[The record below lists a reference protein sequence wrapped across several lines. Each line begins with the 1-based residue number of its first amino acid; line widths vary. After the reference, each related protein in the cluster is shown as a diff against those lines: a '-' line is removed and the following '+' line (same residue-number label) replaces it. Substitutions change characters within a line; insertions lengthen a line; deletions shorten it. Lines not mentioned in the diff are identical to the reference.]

1 MKLKPATPRLSKV
14 LAIWIVP
21 VRAQGET
28 TIHVPRSNFKLH
40 ENLELQSAEAGR
52 PPRAIL
58 VVNCSKISNTIFLA
72 ESVLYVLS
80 YLASTS

>member
-1 MKLKPATPRLSKV
+1 MKLKPGTPRLSKI
-14 LAIWIVP
+14 LAIWIVT

-28 TIHVPRSNFKLH
+28 TIHVPRSDFKLH

-58 VVNCSKISNTIFLA
+58 VSTTLFWNTNLTK
-72 ESVLYVLS
+72 VQNRCPKRGPR
-80 YLASTS
+80 

>member
-1 MKLKPATPRLSKV
+1 MKLKPVTRDMKV
-14 LAIWIVP
+14 LVIWIVA

-52 PPRAIL
+52 PRGP
-58 VVNCSKISNTIFLA
+58 F
-72 ESVLYVLS
+72 
-80 YLASTS
+80 